1 MNGLQAYQRV
11 NTQTSITDADPH
23 KLIQLLYNGALERI
37 NMAKARMQAKDYA
50 GKGKLIGKAIE
61 IIGGLKSF
69 LDFEKGGELA
79 ARLEG
84 LYDYM
89 ERTLLEASAKNDIA
103 KLDEVA
109 LGERESR
116 DLQDLLDTVPLEQSH
131 LARRLKNSG
140 HTYASATGLTP

>member
-37 NMAKARMQAKDYA
+37 NMAKARMQANDYA
-50 GKGKLIGKAIE
+50 GKGKLITKAIE
-61 IIGGLKSF
+61 IIGGLRSF
-69 LDFEKGGELA
+69 LDFEKGGDLA
-79 ARLEG
+79 ERLEA

-89 ERTLLEASAKNDIA
+89 ERTLFEANAKNDVA

-109 LGERESR
+109 NLLRSIKDGWDGIREEA
-116 DLQDLLDTVPLEQSH
+116 VGQS
-131 LARRLKNSG
+131 AQVG
-140 HTYASATGLTP
+140 

>member
-23 KLIQLLYNGALERI
+23 KLIHLLYNGAIERL
-37 NMAKARMQAKDYA
+37 NMAKARMQANDYA
-50 GKGKLIGKAIE
+50 GKGQLIGKAIE

-79 ARLEG
+79 TRLEA

-89 ERTLLEASAKNDIA
+89 ERALLEASAKNDMA
-103 KLDEVA
+103 KLDEVIS
-109 LGERESR
+109 LLRSIKEGWDGIREEAV
-116 DLQDLLDTVPLEQSH
+116 TQS
-131 LARRLKNSG
+131 AQVG
-140 HTYASATGLTP
+140 

>member
-50 GKGKLIGKAIE
+50 GKGKLISKAME
-61 IIGGLKSF
+61 IIGGLRSF
-69 LDFEKGGELA
+69 LDFEKGGDLA

-89 ERTLLEASAKNDIA
+89 ERTLFEANARNDVA

-109 LGERESR
+109 
-116 DLQDLLDTVPLEQSH
+116 DLLRSIKGGWDGIREEAVSQS
-131 LARRLKNSG
+131 AQVG
-140 HTYASATGLTP
+140 

>member
-37 NMAKARMQAKDYA
+37 NMAKARMQAKDIEA
-50 GKGKLIGKAIE
+50 KGRLISKAIE
-61 IIGGLKSF
+61 IIGGLRSF
-69 LDFEKGGELA
+69 LDFEKGGDLA
-79 ARLEG
+79 LRLES

-89 ERTLLEASAKNDIA
+89 ERTLFEANRHNDLK

-109 LGERESR
+109 
-116 DLQDLLDTVPLEQSH
+116 DLLRSIKDGWDGIREEAVSQQQ
-131 LARRLKNSG
+131 AV
-140 HTYASATGLTP
+140 

>member
-37 NMAKARMQAKDYA
+37 NMAKARMQAKDFE
-50 GKGKLIGKAIE
+50 GKGRLITKAIE
-61 IIGGLKSF
+61 IVGGLRGF
-69 LDFEKGGELA
+69 LDFEKGGDLA
-79 ARLEG
+79 ARLEA

-89 ERTLLEASAKNDIA
+89 ERTLFEANAKNDVA

-109 LGERESR
+109 
-116 DLQDLLDTVPLEQSH
+116 DLLRSIKGGWDGIREEAVAQS
-131 LARRLKNSG
+131 A
-140 HTYASATGLTP
+140 

>member
-1 MNGLQAYQRV
+1 MKGLQAYQRV

-37 NMAKARMQAKDYA
+37 NMAKARMQARDYE

-61 IIGGLKSF
+61 IIGGLRSF
-69 LDFEKGGELA
+69 LDFEKGGDLA

-89 ERTLLEASAKNDIA
+89 ERTLLEASARNDMA

-109 LGERESR
+109 NLLRSVKEGWDGIREEAVA
-116 DLQDLLDTVPLEQSH
+116 Q
-131 LARRLKNSG
+131 AG
-140 HTYASATGLTP
+140 

>member
-1 MNGLQAYQRV
+1 MNGLRAYQRV

-50 GKGKLIGKAIE
+50 GKAQLINKAIE
-61 IIGGLKSF
+61 IIGGLRSF

-79 ARLEG
+79 LRLEA

-89 ERTLLEASAKNDIA
+89 ERSLLEASARNDLG
-103 KLDEVA
+103 KLDEVGN
-109 LGERESR
+109 LLRSVKEGWDGIREEAASN
-116 DLQDLLDTVPLEQSH
+116 Q
-131 LARRLKNSG
+131 ARQ
-140 HTYASATGLTP
+140 AAV

>member
-23 KLIQLLYNGALERI
+23 RLVQLLYNGALERI
-37 NMAKARMQAKDYA
+37 NMAKARMQAKDYE

-61 IIGGLKSF
+61 IIGGLRSF
-69 LDFEKGGELA
+69 LDFEKGGDLA

-89 ERTLLEASAKNDIA
+89 ERTLLEASAKNDMA

-109 LGERESR
+109 NLLRSVKEGWDGIREEAVA
-116 DLQDLLDTVPLEQSH
+116 Q
-131 LARRLKNSG
+131 AG
-140 HTYASATGLTP
+140 

>member
-37 NMAKARMQAKDYA
+37 NMANARMQAKDYA
-50 GKGKLIGKAIE
+50 GKGKLISKAME
-61 IIGGLKSF
+61 IIGGLRTF
-69 LDFEKGGELA
+69 LDFEKGGDLA
-79 ARLEG
+79 VRLEA

-89 ERTLLEASAKNDIA
+89 ERTLFEANAKNDVA

-109 LGERESR
+109 
-116 DLQDLLDTVPLEQSH
+116 DLLRSIKGGWDGIREETVAQS
-131 LARRLKNSG
+131 AQVG
-140 HTYASATGLTP
+140 